1 MPTRRRVLN
10 LLIAGMNAVI
20 AGVLAVPVLGYV
32 LTPILRKSDAGDW
45 ISVGLVDELKGG
57 AEPRRVDYRYKNDSG
72 YTVETVNGYAF
83 VIPAEGDGK
92 EASPRV
98 LSPICTH
105 MGCNVAW
112 NGDRKRF
119 LCPCHGGQYTADGR
133 NVAGPPPRPLD
144 QLPTRVENGVLMI
157 RVGEQA

>member
-10 LLIAGMNAVI
+10 LLIAGMNALI
-20 AGVLAVPVLGYV
+20 TGVLAVPVLGYV
-32 LTPILRKSDAGDW
+32 LTPILRKSGAGEW
-45 ISVGLVDELKGG
+45 ISVGLVEELQGG

-72 YTVETVNGYAF
+72 YTVETVNGYAY
-83 VIPAEGDGK
+83 VIQEEGKDS
-92 EASPRV
+92 APRV

-112 NGDRKRF
+112 NGERKRF
-119 LCPCHGGQYTADGR
+119 LCPCHGGQYAPDGR

-144 QLPTRVENGVLMI
+144 QLPNRVENGVLMI
-157 RVGEQA
+157 QVGSQT

>member
-10 LLIAGMNAVI
+10 LLIAGMNALI

-32 LTPILRKSDAGDW
+32 LTPILRKSGAGEW
-45 ISVGLVDELKGG
+45 ISVGLVDDLRGG
-57 AEPRRVDYRYKNDSG
+57 TEPRRVDYRYKNDSG

-83 VIPAEGDGK
+83 VIQGEGDENG
-92 EASPRV
+92 APRV

-112 NGDRKRF
+112 NGQRERF

-144 QLPTRVENGVLMI
+144 QLPTRVENGVLKI
-157 RVGEQA
+157 QVGEQA

>member
-20 AGVLAVPVLGYV
+20 GGVLAVPVFGYF
-32 LTPILRKSDAGDW
+32 LTPLLRKSGAGEW
-45 ISVGLVDELKGG
+45 ITVGLIEDLQGG
-57 AEPRRVDYRYKNDSG
+57 TEPRRVDFRYKNDSG
-72 YTVETVNGYAF
+72 YTVETVNGYAY
-83 VIPAEGDGK
+83 VVKGEDSSLRI
-92 EASPRV
+92 

-112 NGDRKRF
+112 NGERKLF
-119 LCPCHGGQYTADGR
+119 LCPCHGGQYAADGR

-144 QLPTRVENGVLMI
+144 QLPNRVENGALMI
-157 RVGEQA
+157 QVGAQT